1 MELSV
6 WSARSI
12 RGWSRSPRRRFYNGV
27 VTATTAPSLFLA
39 LLAGYVLLMVY
50 LAWAGKRR
58 TRGVADYFVGGR
70 SLGGWILGLSY
81 FATYASTNSY
91 LGFSGKSYQ
100 YGLVWLLL
108 VPCAV
113 GFCLMGWLWVA
124 PRLREVT
131 GESGALTI
139 PEFVGLRYDS
149 LGARRGAAVIVVFSS
164 FLYMTA
170 VYKGIGTL
178 LGELIGV
185 SYPAAIGLV
194 LVVVVLYTSVG
205 GFHSVVRT
213 DAVQAVFMVVAALLL
228 ARGVLEAA
236 GGWGALSRLR
246 ESAETAH
253 LFEFDRSADL
263 LVVGVVVASTIKLLV
278 EPRQLTRF
286 LALSRP
292 KDVRAGTVVATLC
305 FLVVFT
311 LLAPIG
317 ILAHAMSADLLPAN
331 VQDTDR
337 IVPVLLA
344 SGELF
349 SPLVVSLLMLAML
362 SAALSSLD
370 SVLLVLA
377 SSVERDLLDP
387 TGSRASERT
396 VGRTR
401 AMVVAFAAVTALIAL
416 RPPGGIVELTSFS
429 GALYGACFL
438 PALLFGLYGS
448 LRSSAGVLASFVV
461 GALVLVVW
469 PRSGIAGIHAV
480 FPAVAISL
488 TAYAVTAVLA
498 GDRIEE
504 VG

>member
-1 MELSV
+1 M
-6 WSARSI
+6 
-12 RGWSRSPRRRFYNGV
+12 
-27 VTATTAPSLFLA
+27 A
-39 LLAGYVLLMVY
+39 LLLGYVLLMVY

-58 TRGVADYFVGGR
+58 TRGVSDYFVGGR
-70 SLGGWILGLSY
+70 SLSGWVLGLSY

-100 YGLVWLLL
+100 YGLIWLLI

-113 GFCLMGWLWVA
+113 LFCLLGWLWIA
-124 PRLREVT
+124 PRLRRVT

-149 LGARRGAAVIVVFSS
+149 LTARRGAAVIVVFSS

-178 LGELIGV
+178 LGELLSV

-213 DAVQAVFMVVAALLL
+213 DAVQALFMLVAAILL
-228 ARGVLEAA
+228 ARGVLSSA
-236 GGWGALSRLR
+236 GGWSAFTRLR
-246 ESAETAH
+246 ESALESAREGALESAENAA
-253 LFEFDRSADL
+253 LFELGGAGDL
-263 LVVGVVVASTIKLLV
+263 LVVGVVVSSTIKLLV

-286 LALSRP
+286 LALSTP
-292 KDVRAGTVVATLC
+292 EHARAGTWVATLC

-317 ILAHAMSADLLPAN
+317 LLAHAMPPELLPGP
-331 VQDTDR
+331 VDDTDR
-337 IVPVLLA
+337 IVPILLA

-349 SPLVVSLLMLAML
+349 SPVVVSLLMLAML

-387 TGSRASERT
+387 SGSRSSAST

-401 AMVVAFAAVTALIAL
+401 WMVVVFASVTALIAL

-438 PALLFGLYGS
+438 PALIFGLYGDR
-448 LRSSAGVLASFVV
+448 RSAQGVLASFVV
-461 GALVLVVW
+461 GAALLVVW
-469 PRSGIAGIHAV
+469 PRAGVAGIHAV
-480 FPAVAISL
+480 FPAVAFSF
-488 TAYAVTAVLA
+488 VTYLIVASIRPESTVR
-498 GDRIEE
+498 DRR
-504 VG
+504 